1 MIPEY
6 IDKMINS
13 TKTRKNFITPEKAAS
28 LIPIF
33 ISLGI
38 SILIITFFVMPQY
51 FKSTK
56 VNFELNGLIR
66 KKRNLDNLKSEYKI
80 INQKFDKLNQE
91 KTKIIELVTGNTN
104 LNTLLDKL
112 GEIARRNNVEFVSIV
127 PLKLMNYEDNTKEKN
142 TKEKNNV
149 QTNETNVIVTDPLLV
164 KGSKKYVFD
173 LIFKTEFINLLS
185 FLRELEF
192 LESVI
197 LINDINLELLSQNST
212 DDEISDL
219 TQKIEVKINTSFY
232 GRL

>member
-127 PLKLMNYEDNTKEKN
+127 PLKLMNYEEN

>member
-1 MIPEY
+1 VIPEY

-127 PLKLMNYEDNTKEKN
+127 PLKLMNYEEN

>member
-1 MIPEY
+1 
-6 IDKMINS
+6 MINS

-91 KTKIIELVTGNTN
+91 KTKVIELVTGKTN

-112 GEIARRNNVEFVSIV
+112 GEIASRNNVEFVSIV
-127 PLKLMNYEDNTKEKN
+127 PQKLMNYVENTKQ
-142 TKEKNNV
+142 TNND
-149 QTNETNVIVTDPLLV
+149 QTNENKDIITDPLLF
-164 KGSKKYVFD
+164 KGSKKYLID
-173 LIFKTEFINLLS
+173 LTFQTEFVNLLS

-197 LINDINLELLSQNST
+197 LINDINLELLSQNSNN
-212 DDEISDL
+212 DKISDL
-219 TQKIEVKINTSFY
+219 TQKIKVKINTTFY

>member
-6 IDKMINS
+6 LDKMINL

-33 ISLGI
+33 ISLVI

-80 INQKFDKLNQE
+80 INQKFDKLNKE

-127 PLKLMNYEDNTKEKN
+127 PLKLMNYEENTKE
-142 TKEKNNV
+142 E
-149 QTNETNVIVTDPLLV
+149 
-164 KGSKKYVFD
+164 
-173 LIFKTEFINLLS
+173 
-185 FLRELEF
+185 
-192 LESVI
+192 
-197 LINDINLELLSQNST
+197 
-212 DDEISDL
+212 
-219 TQKIEVKINTSFY
+219 
-232 GRL
+232 